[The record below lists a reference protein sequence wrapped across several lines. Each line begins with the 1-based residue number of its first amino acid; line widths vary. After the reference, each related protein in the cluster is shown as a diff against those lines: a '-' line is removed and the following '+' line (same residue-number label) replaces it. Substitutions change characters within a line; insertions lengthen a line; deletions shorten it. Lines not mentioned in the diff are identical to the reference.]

1 MSGHEPAT
9 RGGVMSVSYMQER
22 NTRAGHEVLRS
33 SGVVICYR
41 ERRQAGQPVKVA
53 SQHWCPFCRNQ
64 VFTYAS

>member
-1 MSGHEPAT
+1 
-9 RGGVMSVSYMQER
+9 MSVSYMQER